1 MKCQL
6 YNFKGVIVSGN
17 TLVKDNG
24 IWLRVFQTY
33 SAKKLN
39 TADKIFNIIT
49 KNNTITV
56 GTPSEDILFTDFIET
71 SDPTVNEIIDKHVL
85 DRLNLLYTFDI

>member
-1 MKCQL
+1 
-6 YNFKGVIVSGN
+6 
-17 TLVKDNG
+17 
-24 IWLRVFQTY
+24 
-33 SAKKLN
+33 
-39 TADKIFNIIT
+39 
-49 KNNTITV
+49 